1 MKGKLTMLN
10 TEQIQQTELLY
21 KHFGKTELHRTEINN
36 LVKSGKIKDPG
47 WLKSDTYRVSRG
59 VYSLPIDGNDFS
71 PNLKDV
77 PLTEEKPKTE
87 KAPTTVT
94 PTLGQAQVS
103 DTGDDRGEDKTAP
116 TTKDVTGF
124 SYDSSKLSPVAKD
137 ILSDYGAGIGV
148 LTEAFITRPAQQR
161 SMQ

>member
-59 VYSLPIDGNDFS
+59 VYSLPIDGNYFS

-77 PLTEEKPKTE
+77 PLRKKN
-87 KAPTTVT
+87 
-94 PTLGQAQVS
+94 L
-103 DTGDDRGEDKTAP
+103 
-116 TTKDVTGF
+116 
-124 SYDSSKLSPVAKD
+124 KLKKH
-137 ILSDYGAGIGV
+137 L
-148 LTEAFITRPAQQR
+148 LLRL
-161 SMQ
+161 

>member
-10 TEQIQQTELLY
+10 TEQIQQTELLF
-21 KHFGKTELHRTEINN
+21 KHFGKTELHRTEIND

-77 PLTEEKPKTE
+77 PLTEEQPKTQTATDPLFGSPAE
-87 KAPTTVT
+87 VSTEQLRE
-94 PTLGQAQVS
+94 LGL
-103 DTGDDRGEDKTAP
+103 KIIP
-116 TTKDVTGF
+116 
-124 SYDSSKLSPVAKD
+124 
-137 ILSDYGAGIGV
+137 
-148 LTEAFITRPAQQR
+148 
-161 SMQ
+161 